1 MRLLL
6 DTHVLLW
13 WLNSPSHL
21 DPAAEA
27 AISDGNNEI
36 FVSAATIWEVAI
48 KRSIGRLTIP
58 MPLTSTMTKAG
69 LAELPVRWDH
79 ARRVARLPDHH
90 RDPFDRV
97 LVAQAIEERLV
108 IVTRDPLVRR
118 YAVPTLAA

>member
-13 WLNSPSHL
+13 WLNSPSRL

-58 MPLTSTMTKAG
+58 VPLTSTMTKAG
-69 LAELPVRWDH
+69 LAELPVRWNH

>member
-13 WLNSPSHL
+13 WLNSPSRL

-58 MPLTSTMTKAG
+58 MPLTSMMTKAG